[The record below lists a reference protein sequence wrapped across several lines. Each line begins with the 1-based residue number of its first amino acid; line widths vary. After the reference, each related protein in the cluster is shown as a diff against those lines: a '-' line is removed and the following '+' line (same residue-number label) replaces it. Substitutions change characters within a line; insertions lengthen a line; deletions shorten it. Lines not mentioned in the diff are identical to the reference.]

1 MPGRGRGRLLPLG
14 DQEHAEALERP
25 SFPLAQAALAEHRQA
40 PLQAAGS
47 LLQTTLL
54 TTDLAQAVHGAR
66 LGGAVAG
73 GAGQG
78 QARLQAA
85 LRILKASRCTVD
97 VAEALEDIGLAML
110 VTAGPRQ
117 RQALLQ
123 AGDRLPE
130 PGL

>member
-1 MPGRGRGRLLPLG
+1 VP
-14 DQEHAEALERP
+14 
-25 SFPLAQAALAEHRQA
+25 QAALAEHRQA

-47 LLQTTLL
+47 LLETTLL
-54 TTDLAQAVHGAR
+54 TTDLAQAVHR

-85 LRILKASRCTVD
+85 LRVLEASLCAMN

-123 AGDRLPE
+123 AGDRLFE
-130 PGL
+130 PAL